1 MRTKSGEVVHNI
13 CVTRG
18 TFITIPVGTVNRL
31 EALWGADA
39 KQFRPERWLETNAQA
54 RELQGYRH
62 LVTFGDGPKACLGR
76 VFAIAEIKV
85 CCHVYNAGIR
95 NKILIS

>member
-1 MRTKSGEVVHNI
+1 VRTKSGEAVHNI

-18 TFITIPVGTVNRL
+18 TFITVPVGTVNRL

-39 KQFRPERWLETNAQA
+39 KQFRPERWLETNVSPQA

-62 LVTFGDGPKACLGR
+62 MVTFGDGPKTCLGR

-85 CCHVYNAGIR
+85 YCRV
-95 NKILIS
+95 